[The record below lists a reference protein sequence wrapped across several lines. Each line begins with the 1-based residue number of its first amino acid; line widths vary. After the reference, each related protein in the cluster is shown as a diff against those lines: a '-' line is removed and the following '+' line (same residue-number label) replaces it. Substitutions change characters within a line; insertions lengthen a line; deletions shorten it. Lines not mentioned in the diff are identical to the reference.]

1 MSPRR
6 RVMMGCVLVIG
17 LGLFIGAPLTVAGG
31 RMLESQPTFCA
42 SCHEERIN
50 FETWQSSGAARHHPT
65 CIECHSGPGLGG
77 VLNAQLRGALHIVK
91 HFAGAYTEPLH
102 GTVPREWCVQCH
114 PSTPR
119 LEREHRRVSNFATRP
134 CAECHAHRPGGHFK
148 GED

>member
-50 FETWQSSGAARHHPT
+50 FETWQSSGAARRSPH
-65 CIECHSGPGLGG
+65 
-77 VLNAQLRGALHIVK
+77 LHR
-91 HFAGAYTEPLH
+91 
-102 GTVPREWCVQCH
+102 VP
-114 PSTPR
+114 
-119 LEREHRRVSNFATRP
+119 
-134 CAECHAHRPGGHFK
+134 
-148 GED
+148 